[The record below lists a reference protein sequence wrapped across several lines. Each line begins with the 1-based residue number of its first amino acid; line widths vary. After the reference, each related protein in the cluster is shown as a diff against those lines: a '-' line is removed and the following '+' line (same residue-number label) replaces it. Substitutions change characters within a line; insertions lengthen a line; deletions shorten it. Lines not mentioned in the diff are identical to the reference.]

1 MCCLGRRSF
10 GVLAPGHEET
20 SRARVCGSSHAGGGH
35 DDRGGSVPLPRSL
48 LWQEQR
54 RRIWARRYREL
65 GWRGGGG
72 AFRRRRES
80 LFIGRR
86 IGCVY
91 PSQVDPRR
99 ACCLRVCGCRA
110 LPGLPS
116 PLTLRRYPFTPF
128 SIPSPPFDP
137 FTRFPPS
144 RPFTHTSPPPP
155 LDRAA
160 TTCPAESLARTVD
173 ILSGSETVLAVY
185 QRTEGVESQSKRVLL
200 TPETQ
205 DLWGECK
212 SCESVFSRD
221 GILMAPSAVLVPLL
235 RYAAGEVKRRLNN
248 YTSTTLSPGTFPLN
262 PLLAYNNYSVIL
274 TVLYMFCYYALL

>member
-1 MCCLGRRSF
+1 M
-10 GVLAPGHEET
+10 
-20 SRARVCGSSHAGGGH
+20 
-35 DDRGGSVPLPRSL
+35 
-48 LWQEQR
+48 
-54 RRIWARRYREL
+54 
-65 GWRGGGG
+65 
-72 AFRRRRES
+72 
-80 LFIGRR
+80 
-86 IGCVY
+86 
-91 PSQVDPRR
+91 
-99 ACCLRVCGCRA
+99 
-110 LPGLPS
+110 
-116 PLTLRRYPFTPF
+116 
-128 SIPSPPFDP
+128 
-137 FTRFPPS
+137 
-144 RPFTHTSPPPP
+144 
-155 LDRAA
+155 
-160 TTCPAESLARTVD
+160 
-173 ILSGSETVLAVY
+173 Y